1 MADNLTLQLKEE
13 LARRGKVVTDS
24 QVQSFLDKKI
34 KQVQQTSSQQVPQQQ
49 TKSTQSEYPDWYNFD
64 EKSTTDNTL
73 SNALGVGLWSFADSA
88 LFGVP
93 GALVEEEDMLDFE
106 DPLAKWLSAAGS
118 FAGFIGGAPMKL
130 GLKASTAV
138 ASKLA
143 PRMVGKQGIN
153 TVVKGMREVGK
164 SGGLSN
170 KAIKQATG
178 GYRSLVQ
185 KSQTDKMLQGEKFGE
200 AVAKYRDEYVEM
212 GLQNGILKNADEA
225 ESFRKMFLMDDVP
238 GGFNVFKRPVQDLQS
253 LAIAR
258 YGDDKLGRFI
268 GHAANDIM
276 IFSMIDTIFEGVS
289 VYEDQEFDW
298 TAPLW
303 GAANGIAF
311 SSLSFLNPKGKS
323 SSWLKDFR
331 VGVRAAFGGKS
342 PYNKLSDDQLAG
354 VSRYIGKSLK
364 DNGEDGIIRD
374 FKYNGKTADSINL
387 VSMGDH
393 VGFELGSSRT
403 LQEFKH
409 HFGDDAGKA
418 MKSFL
423 ESQRKKFGREIMK
436 WSTKD
441 EAANLVQV
449 WPRMVLGGLF
459 FNSQSFYHMY
469 ANDQDLDFSTDIL
482 PNFLIGAYIQ
492 RKTNP
497 SRFDLS
503 PNNMNQ
509 ARQNLAL
516 LGFDSGQLTEIPSLQ
531 QPQSKFRNPLYTDK
545 YKKLIEVAENE
556 GIISD
561 DYVEMDTKLENDESS
576 VGLSNNRNKG
586 FEQIYGWLKGI
597 RAYQKPLDNISE
609 TSSKKILDEWKKVD
623 PDTNLESI
631 DSVEKMLDTESLK
644 MTEEFEKNFPA
655 IIASLKGVDELNII
669 EDGTGKESKLK
680 TPEHVMLSGEIQKLA
695 REGKL
700 DWLESEG
707 QEAVEKL
714 QKSFD
719 GLNAII
725 KTSFDIDQIK
735 VNESPSENSK
745 TISTEENVRK
755 IYERITREESKI
767 DNLYADKSSM
777 SSKFSFTDNFNDY
790 RYAVQRNYAIRTA
803 QGITDIFKP
812 SYDKAERDTLIRY
825 MKDSGL
831 ITFDGPTSNPLLV
844 NNVDQV
850 KFKESGDAE
859 KDGERKRF
867 LGRVLAIQS
876 VVGNY
881 NRTNINVENVDGS
894 KIDTLRTKLS
904 ELGYNESKMPLWMH
918 KHIMDFAFR
927 EKIEGTKLEL
937 ADVDG
942 IMSLSSLGMASVGVD
957 VSGQKTSGFSLKLI
971 DTTILN
977 EGSTLV
983 SGMSEADIISY
994 NDRVRQIEERSNG
1007 LVTIETDP
1015 VLVTDMSML
1024 KIMVDSLNPETYGN
1038 TPDASSSA
1046 KGTLMEFI
1054 NLVGTSNIPGS
1065 KKFQDQL
1072 GRFIEENGP
1081 EAETR
1086 ALRWLNEAGL
1096 VKLKEGERKFEV
1108 DLKDFNDQVAL
1119 KLGKRIDRY
1128 GVTPEY
1134 AERIYQTLEKNSRD
1148 RQMLDS
1154 GEGDYVKTITM
1165 QEFFQRYRVNGKV
1178 ATPANIQE
1186 ETINKILFDSWEGRK
1201 VPRAEVIQ
1209 SLFDKLYVQ
1218 NGDKSDWV
1226 KFSDLSNPKQQKMK
1240 ASMHK
1245 DFIALIGGRL
1255 NQKTQNVVEFK
1266 NGKLR
1271 AGKEVKQSTRYDL
1284 LLDDL
1289 GIEHYN
1295 IDPFI
1300 TTYIFSPNGRRIQRK
1315 RVNVFGETTNLPK
1328 FNQDLIK
1335 SLRQD
1340 FDSNLNIAT
1349 EIEGKD
1355 IRGPF
1360 GETGLASMRL
1370 APNMSPIAI
1379 PFEQLKNIK
1388 NKFDDFARLYT
1399 SDESLLKQEQK
1410 NVITDIQESLQKSE
1424 DNGRLAPTADY
1435 SAALRRLMLQDM
1447 LTGADGDKRFID
1459 FVNGDVSSIDKL
1471 FGRTKLYDTKK
1482 FVTYD
1487 SEFILDV
1494 ADSFKSIGDKPTE
1507 KVLRDRLRKNNF
1519 GVVVWNDEQ
1528 TADVRTEV
1536 EQYIK
1541 DNNIDF
1547 NLDSILGEAHR
1558 NVSGFDS
1565 IAYVNKDTLK
1575 FFHTMMGHSPN
1586 STNPIKPV
1594 ISSGGAN
1601 SPLLMGKTLFVYSKD
1616 LDGFFNNQNNRDV
1629 DIILSS
1635 SGAKA
1640 LNANIKTD
1648 SKGKS
1653 FDNSLINNVEWG
1665 ELNSF
1670 KISGNHLRRISLDSI
1685 GIKPEKDVIESTGKI
1700 SPADMN
1706 YADNVESGKYFND
1719 EIASPLNKSLKN
1731 AQEQIKNPISTRQW
1745 IRDQFGDESLISMVD
1760 GSESLNSLNGL
1771 GFFAG
1776 LTRDANPMSYSESMV
1791 KNKIYGA
1798 YIDPLINNKRSVTNQ
1813 FNQLDSKRYGGQA
1826 SLIQAPINYSHNKA
1840 RLKPTLVDGEGKMY
1854 SRGEVVLPNIEKK
1867 QEIAEL
1873 IGQGYQLKI
1882 VENDK
1887 IYDPSELFEELGRD
1901 FGISLDANIRLGDL
1915 HDLVQ
1920 TLGVENNRLNLQ
1932 LGIIVRRNPRT
1943 RPNDLSLMG
1952 LKGFLDE
1959 TYGNSMMI
1967 NSLDVVNIFEGDYDA
1982 DKADYFFAQKQNM
1995 YEHIQRTSQ
2004 AFVQG
2009 IDPTK
2014 FMKNS
2019 NFTFTTNTTIEN
2031 DAVEKMAA
2039 DLDLYK
2045 SSIGLVQKV
2054 PRMLN
2059 YLSNLGQDVPVEI
2072 INDKKVA
2079 IQKSMIGEENSK
2091 ILYEGLTEKGQ
2102 DYKIV
2107 MDYDNLD
2114 FYLRSALETQYIIDG
2129 KGDLNENIAS
2139 DIFSWRDDFL
2149 FPRHDKSKSSSQLRK
2164 MDEGDRIGFHQ
2175 QMSKDGS
2182 NRKGERVR
2190 IFKKLTKQDDGAYA
2204 DIEDVGNL
2212 DKAIIRELLSEYGKM
2227 LQVTGNTAYENSG
2240 EQKRVTYEDIMSASD
2255 RFFKFNQ
2262 NLRKSLY
2269 YRLRNKYQNMKRD
2282 NEGNP
2287 ISKDQWKD
2295 SKEFQDLFG
2304 VKTETSTKGKKS
2316 FSWQV
2321 SKNERMF
2328 NNSITANAEEFAS
2341 GQRGSPIERTLHKLW
2356 DANLFEESRVETL
2369 TGQTKEA
2376 MNNWYDEFV
2385 FDTRMSENNLK
2396 ESSNMLKSNVLKTT
2410 FDINGKINLIKS
2422 LNKKIMQIKFNK
2434 TLRWDRRKKAM
2445 DTINDLKEEV
2455 QKEVKDFLSK
2465 NYFETMSSKDLDNI
2479 EFVDVNTSN
2488 MKKGAIYYST
2498 LEQIKRFMP
2507 LINGTDGFGLN
2518 ESAINDIKQIKD
2530 YRRLFY
2536 GNQDRLGEIYKY
2548 GAKQSLSPE
2557 QQKLLEQF
2565 PDQNTYTD
2573 IETSLLFRGVNKHGL
2588 KFLWGFM
2595 QPSLNKKSIGIFEGN
2610 PIAVPFEAK
2619 EGYDPSSRY
2628 RRGLNFLTQLAMRDS
2643 LSGET
2648 LNYQMKGLAKTAL
2661 AYIQTTEAQFERFF
2675 NKRFDMK
2682 NLISDNL
2689 GDAYLFGDKAQK
2701 KLVYDAIKLPNF
2713 HKDFEQRFG
2722 DFGTIQWTGT
2732 GERIKNGFGLFN
2744 DHLFNFYRDIMSAAG
2759 KEKEFDT
2766 YLDEMSNL
2774 QDLMMSNN
2782 VLSPI
2787 AYVHARNKMDVDIRN
2802 IAQKTLGQALRQGNL
2817 STEVSNKLQGNP
2829 VFALMG
2835 GDTFFKNLNLE
2846 RPAKKGTD
2854 SLKEDYARAKA
2865 VENVKNDLPIDET
2878 SEERFRKMK
2887 DEIIE
2892 IEKCY
2897 T

>member
-1 MADNLTLQLKEE
+1 MADNLTLQIQEE
-13 LARRGKVVTDS
+13 LKRRGKAVDDIT
-24 QVQSFLDKKI
+24 VQKI
-34 KQVQQTSSQQVPQQQ
+34 LEKYNVSAKAPAQSTQPQQVPQQQ
-49 TKSTQSEYPDWYNFD
+49 LQSNQSEYPDWFNYD

-93 GALVEEEDMLDFE
+93 GALVEEEEMLDFE
-106 DPLAKWLSAAGS
+106 DPLAKWLSAGGS
-118 FAGFIGGAPMKL
+118 FAGFIAGAPMKI
-130 GLKASTAV
+130 GLKASRAV
-138 ASKLA
+138 ASSLA
-143 PRMVGKQGIN
+143 PKLVNKQGIN

-164 SGGLSN
+164 DGGLSN
-170 KAIKQATG
+170 KAIKQATT

-253 LAIAR
+253 LAVAR

-364 DNGEDGIIRD
+364 DNGKSPVID
-374 FKYNGKTADSINL
+374 FSYGGKNVEGINL
-387 VSMGDH
+387 LAIGDH

-409 HFGDDAGKA
+409 HFGDNAGKA

-423 ESQRKKFGREIMK
+423 ESQRKKFGKEIMK
-436 WSTKD
+436 WSTRD
-441 EAANLVQV
+441 EAANLMQV

-469 ANDQDLDFSTDIL
+469 ANDQELDFATDIL

-503 PNNMNQ
+503 PNKMNE
-509 ARQNLAL
+509 ARENLAL

-561 DYVEMDTKLENDESS
+561 DYAEMDTRLDSNELS
-576 VGLSNNRNKG
+576 VGLPDNRNQG

-597 RAYQKPLDNISE
+597 RAYQKPIDNIS
-609 TSSKKILDEWKKVD
+609 TKSAKKIIDEWKKVD

-631 DSVEKMLDTESLK
+631 NSVEKMLDTESLK
-644 MTEEFEKNFPA
+644 MTEEFENNFPN
-655 IIASLKGVDELNII
+655 IIASFKNVDELGII
-669 EDGTGKESKLK
+669 EDIDGKASKLK
-680 TPEHVMLSGEIQKLA
+680 TPEHVMVSGELIKLA

-700 DWLESEG
+700 DWLESQGE
-707 QEAVEKL
+707 EAVSKL
-714 QKSFD
+714 MKSFD

-735 VNESPSENSK
+735 LNESPDFNLR
-745 TISTEENVRK
+745 TISSEENARK
-755 IYERITREESKI
+755 IYDKISIEESRI
-767 DNLYADKSSM
+767 DDLYPDKSSM
-777 SSKFSFTDNFNDY
+777 ASKFSFADNFNDY
-790 RYAVQRNYAIRTA
+790 RFAVLRNYSIRTA

-812 SYDKAERDTLIRY
+812 SYDKTERDTLIRY

-831 ITFDGPTSNPLLV
+831 ITFDGPTANPLLV

-881 NRTNINVENVDGS
+881 DRTNINVENIDGS

-927 EKIEGTKLEL
+927 EKIEGTKLQL
-937 ADVDG
+937 SDVDG

-957 VSGQKTSGFSLKLI
+957 ISGQKTSGFSLKLI
-971 DTTILN
+971 DTNILN

-983 SGMSEADIISY
+983 SGMSESDIISY
-994 NDRVRQIEERSNG
+994 NERVREIQDRSNG
-1007 LVTIETDP
+1007 LVTVESDP

-1024 KIMVDSLNPETYGN
+1024 RIMVDSLNPETYGN

-1054 NLVGTSNIPGS
+1054 NLIGTSDIPGS

-1086 ALRWLNEAGL
+1086 ALSWLNEAGL
-1096 VKLKEGERKFEV
+1096 IKLKQGERKFEV

-1119 KLGKRIDRY
+1119 RLGKRIDRY

-1154 GEGDYVKTITM
+1154 GEGDYIKTITM
-1165 QEFFQRYRVNGKV
+1165 QEFFDKYRVDGKF
-1178 ATPANIQE
+1178 ATPSNMQE
-1186 ETINKILFDSWEGRK
+1186 ETINKILFDSWEGK
-1201 VPRAEVIQ
+1201 KIPKAEIIDK
-1209 SLFDKLYVQ
+1209 LFNRLYVQ
-1218 NGDKSDWV
+1218 NIGKTDWL
-1226 KFSDLSNPKQQKMK
+1226 KFSDLPISRQTKMK
-1240 ASMHK
+1240 SSMHK

-1255 NQKTQNVVEFK
+1255 NQKTQSVIEFK

-1271 AGKEVKQSTRYDL
+1271 EAKEVKQTTRYDL
-1284 LLDDL
+1284 LLDEL
-1289 GIEHYN
+1289 GIKHYN

-1328 FNQDLIK
+1328 YTQNLIN

-1349 EIEGKD
+1349 EIEGVD

-1388 NKFDDFARLYT
+1388 SKFDEFANLYT
-1399 SDESLLKQEQK
+1399 SDTSPLKQGQK
-1410 NVITDIQESLQKSE
+1410 DVITNIQKSLQEAE
-1424 DNGRLAPTADY
+1424 DNGRLATTADY

-1447 LTGADGDKRFID
+1447 LVGADGDKLFTDFI
-1459 FVNGDVSSIDKL
+1459 NGNISSIDKL

-1494 ADSFKSIGDKPTE
+1494 ADSFKSIGDKSTE
-1507 KVLRDRLRKNNF
+1507 KVLRDRLRKDNF

-1536 EQYIK
+1536 QQYID
-1541 DNNIDF
+1541 DNNITF
-1547 NLDSILGEAHR
+1547 NLDNILGEAHKD
-1558 NVSGFDS
+1558 VSGFDS
-1565 IAYVNKDTLK
+1565 IAYINKDTLK

-1586 STNPIKPV
+1586 SVNPIKPV
-1594 ISSGGAN
+1594 ISSGGKN

-1616 LDGFFNNQNNRDV
+1616 LDGFFNKSQNRDV

-1640 LNANIKTD
+1640 LNADIKTD
-1648 SKGKS
+1648 NQGKQ
-1653 FDNSLINNVEWG
+1653 FDDSLMNNVEWSD
-1665 ELNSF
+1665 LNNF
-1670 KISGNHLRRISLDSI
+1670 KVSGNHIRRISLKSI
-1685 GIKPEKDVIESTGKI
+1685 GVKPEKDVIKSTGKR
-1700 SPADMN
+1700 SHADMN
-1706 YADNVESGKYFND
+1706 YSNNDEAGKYFND
-1719 EIASPLNKSLKN
+1719 EILNPLNKSIRN

-1760 GSESLNSLNGL
+1760 GNESLNNLNGL

-1813 FNQLDSKRYGGQA
+1813 FNQLDSERYGGQA

-1840 RLKPTLVDGEGKMY
+1840 RLKPTLVDEQGNMI
-1854 SRGEVVLPNIEKK
+1854 SRGEVVLPNIEKEQK
-1867 QEIAEL
+1867 IAKL
-1873 IGQGYQLKI
+1873 ISQGYQLKI

-1887 IYDPSELFEELGRD
+1887 IHDPSKLFKELKEDWDINLN
-1901 FGISLDANIRLGDL
+1901 LDIELGDL
-1915 HDLVQ
+1915 HDLVE
-1920 TLGVENNRLNLQ
+1920 TLGKENNRPDLQ
-1932 LGIIVRRNPRT
+1932 IGIIVRRNPRT
-1943 RPNDLSLMG
+1943 RPNDLTLMG
-1952 LKGFLDE
+1952 LRGFLDK

-1967 NSLDVVNIFEGDYDA
+1967 NSLDVVNVFEGDYDA
-1982 DKADYFFAQKQNM
+1982 DKADYFFAERQNM
-1995 YEHIQRTSQ
+1995 YEHIERTSQ
-2004 AFVQG
+2004 NFVQG

-2014 FMKNS
+2014 FMKDS
-2019 NFTFTTNTTIEN
+2019 GFTFTTNTTDEN
-2031 DAVEKMAA
+2031 EAVEKIAA

-2059 YLSNLGQDVPVEI
+2059 YLGNLGQDVPVEI
-2072 INDKKVA
+2072 INGKKIA
-2079 IQKSMIGEENSK
+2079 TQKSMIGEENSK
-2091 ILYEGLTEKGQ
+2091 ILYEGQ

-2129 KGDLNENIAS
+2129 KGNLNQDIAS
-2139 DIFSWRDDFL
+2139 DIFSWRDEFL
-2149 FPRHDKSKSSSQLRK
+2149 FPSMDESKSSSQLRQ
-2164 MDEGDRIGFHQ
+2164 MDENQRIGFHQ
-2175 QMSKDGS
+2175 QLSKNGS
-2182 NRKGERVR
+2182 NNKGERVR
-2190 IFKKLTKQDDGAYA
+2190 IFKKITKQDDGVFSEAE
-2204 DIEDVGNL
+2204 DIGNL
-2212 DKAIIRELLSEYGKM
+2212 DKAIIKELLSEYGKL

-2240 EQKRVTYEDIMSASD
+2240 EQKRVTYENIMTASD

-2269 YRLRNKYQNMKRD
+2269 YRLRNKYQNMERD
-2282 NEGNP
+2282 NDGNP
-2287 ISKDQWKD
+2287 LSKDKWKD
-2295 SKEFQDLFG
+2295 SEEFKQLFG
-2304 VKTETSTKGKKS
+2304 VVPMTAKKGKKS

-2321 SKNERMF
+2321 SKNEKMF
-2328 NNSITANAEEFAS
+2328 NNSITKNSQEFAS
-2341 GQRGSPIERTLHKLW
+2341 GERGSPIERTLHKLW
-2356 DANLFEESRVETL
+2356 DANLFEETRVETL

-2376 MNNWYDEFV
+2376 MNNWYDELV
-2385 FDTRMSENNLK
+2385 FDTRMDENNLK
-2396 ESSNMLKSNVLKTT
+2396 ESSNMLKSNVLETT
-2410 FDINGKINLIKS
+2410 FDINKKINLIKS
-2422 LNKKIMQIKFNK
+2422 LNKKVMQIKFNK

-2445 DTINDLKEEV
+2445 DTINALKEDV
-2455 QKEVKDFLSK
+2455 QKEVKKFLK
-2465 NYFETMSSKDLDNI
+2465 KEYFKTMSSKDLDNI

-2498 LEQIKRFMP
+2498 LEQIKRLMP

-2518 ESAINDIKQIKD
+2518 ESAINDIKQIKN

-2536 GNQDRLGEIYKY
+2536 GSQDKLGEIYKY

-2565 PDQNTYTD
+2565 PDQSTYTD
-2573 IETSLLFRGVNKHGL
+2573 IETSLLYRGVNKHGL

-2628 RRGLNFLTQLAMRDS
+2628 RRGLNFLTQLAMKDS
-2643 LSGET
+2643 LSGQT
-2648 LNYQMKGLAKTAL
+2648 LDYGIKQLAKTSL

-2701 KLVYDAIKLPNF
+2701 KLIYDAMRLPNF

-2722 DFGTIQWTGT
+2722 DFGTIEWTKT
-2732 GERIKNGFGLFN
+2732 GDRIKNGFGLFN

-2782 VLSPI
+2782 ILSPV
-2787 AYVHARNKMDVDIRN
+2787 AYVHARNKMDVDIRD

-2846 RPAKKGTD
+2846 RPVKTGKD
-2854 SLKEDYARAKA
+2854 SLKEVYTKAKA

-2878 SEERFRKMK
+2878 SEERFRKLK
-2887 DEIIE
+2887 DELIE
-2892 IEKCY
+2892 IEKC
-2897 T
+2897 